1 MQMSQLDKDS
11 HPQDPPRVLAA
22 SLVGTSIFLE
32 RFIYYACRTILVLYV
47 VNELGIDDAGGS
59 FRHNLVL
66 MLILSGISG
75 ILVDFLIRTRSIVV
89 QGALLNAIGL
99 GCIASGFD
107 VAVIAGAA
115 LTLVGSS
122 AAKMGNLTHFGFM
135 LSTRSNH
142 IEGGFSI
149 VWAILNVAA
158 LLGNL
163 LMGLFVISGSFTNQT
178 GFWVLTALASLHA
191 IFMLI
196 ITVTGILPA
205 ARPSITWQPRR
216 ILSELFG
223 SFLLIALA
231 LGIFVFHFWM
241 MQPSFYFMSDS
252 LVYAILLMTVVL
264 GFILFA
270 VSPSPSA
277 LRRNSLMLLI
287 MLLTCV
293 LWATIRLSGDLA
305 MEYVGYNYSMLSIQ
319 FQALLVL
326 LLNLGI
332 GLAFVLRKSPAT
344 KGFSGAGMRLL
355 IGVGLSTLGICIYL
369 VFPYVGTIAM
379 IAAVLLGAVGESLY
393 NYLTFATVWRLT
405 PANRKGTAMGMLMAS
420 SGLGYWIADQF
431 TFQNIDIGGKPDGGI
446 WVPGMVMLAALS
458 MVLVAAVWVV
468 LRNQQ
473 EDAPISQNAP
483 FD

>member
-1 MQMSQLDKDS
+1 MEKDT
-11 HPQDPPRVLAA
+11 HPQESPRILAA
-22 SLVGTSIFLE
+22 CLVGTSIFLE
-32 RFIYYACRTILVLYV
+32 RFIYYGGRSILILYV
-47 VNELGIDDAGGS
+47 VNELGIDDTRGS

-75 ILVDFLIRTRSIVV
+75 ILVDFLIRTRSMVV

-99 GCIASGFD
+99 GCIAWGFD

-122 AAKMGNLTHFGFM
+122 AAKMGNMTHFGFM
-135 LSTRSNH
+135 LSSRSNH
-142 IEGGFSI
+142 VEGGFSI
-149 VWAILNVAA
+149 MWVILNVAA

-196 ITVTGILPA
+196 ISVTGILPA
-205 ARPSITWQPRR
+205 ARPRMAWQPRR
-216 ILSELFG
+216 ILSELLG
-223 SFLLIALA
+223 SFLLISMA

-241 MQPSFYFMSDS
+241 MQPSFFYMSKT
-252 LVYAILLMTVVL
+252 LVYAILMMTVVI

-270 VSPSPSA
+270 VSPGPSA
-277 LRRNSLMLLI
+277 LRRNSVILLI
-287 MLLTCV
+287 MLLTSV

-305 MEYVGYNYSMLSIQ
+305 MEYVGYNYSMLSIE
-319 FQALLVL
+319 FQAFLVL

-355 IGVGLSTLGICIYL
+355 VGVGLSTLGVCLYL

-393 NYLTFATVWRLT
+393 NYLTFATVWRMT

-420 SGLGYWIADQF
+420 GGLGYWIADQF
-431 TFQNIDIGGKPDGGI
+431 TYDYINIGGKPDGGI
-446 WVPGMVMLAALS
+446 WIPGMVMLAALS

-483 FD
+483 FE